1 MDKIFTEKILTMD
14 RDTVNNKVFENWLI
28 NISENN
34 SLINKTISE
43 DASIENHL
51 GKRYME
57 NWKLAILNSVYISI
71 FISGIIGNIFTCI
84 VIVRNRYMHTATNYY
99 LFSLAVSDILIL
111 LLGKLLSCYINPYPF
126 I

>member
-57 NWKLAILNSVYISI
+57 SWKLALLNSVYISI